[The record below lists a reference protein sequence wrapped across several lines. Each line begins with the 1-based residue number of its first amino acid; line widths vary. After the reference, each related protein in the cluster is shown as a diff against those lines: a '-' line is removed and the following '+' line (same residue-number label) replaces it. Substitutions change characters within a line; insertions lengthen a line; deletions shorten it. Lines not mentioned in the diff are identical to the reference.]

1 MIVVLDH
8 DATAADVAEVAAALK
23 ARGLETRV
31 VRSGG
36 RTLLHVVSG
45 STRRARAVQDF
56 EQVAAL
62 MPTSGPRVRR
72 EGRRLFPY
80 HFLQWSALAIAL
92 LGVLVFLA
100 GTIPPGIG
108 EAVDVERPP
117 EDLEQPAYVR
127 ALAGLVSALPAPLV
141 WPVALLAA
149 AAILLLPCIDRDPAR
164 TFRQR
169 LPIVA
174 IGTALIAALV
184 YFASR
189 GLLA

>member
-8 DATAADVAEVAAALK
+8 DATVADVDEVVAALK

-36 RTLLHVVSG
+36 RTLLHVVAG
-45 STRRARAVQDF
+45 PTRRARAVQDF

-62 MPTSGPRVRR
+62 MPTSGPRIRR
-72 EGRRLFPY
+72 TGQRLFPY
-80 HFLQWSALAIAL
+80 HFLQWSAVAIAL

-100 GTIPPGIG
+100 GTFPPGIG
-108 EAVDVERPP
+108 EAVDVEKPP
-117 EDLEQPAYVR
+117 EVLELPVYVR
-127 ALAGLVSALPAPLV
+127 ALAGLLSALPAPLA
-141 WPVALLAA
+141 WPAGLFVAA
-149 AAILLLPCIDRDPAR
+149 AMLLLPRIDRDPTR

-169 LPIVA
+169 LPLVA
-174 IGTALIAALV
+174 VGTALIAALV

-189 GLLA
+189 GVLA